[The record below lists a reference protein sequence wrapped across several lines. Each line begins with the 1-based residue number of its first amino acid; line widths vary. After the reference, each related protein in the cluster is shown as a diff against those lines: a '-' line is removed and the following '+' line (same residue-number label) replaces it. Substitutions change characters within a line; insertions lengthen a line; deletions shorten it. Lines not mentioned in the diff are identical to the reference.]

1 MTKSN
6 DITKWDSIGE
16 IFLSPRA
23 DHFDSRLVES
33 GPPPLLLSNGD
44 YLFIYNSA
52 EKGWPEDLKT
62 AYHVG
67 WVILDGKDPTII
79 KQRSEKPLMG
89 PEYSW

>member
-52 EKGWPEDLKT
+52 EKGWPEDPKT

-89 PEYSW
+89 P